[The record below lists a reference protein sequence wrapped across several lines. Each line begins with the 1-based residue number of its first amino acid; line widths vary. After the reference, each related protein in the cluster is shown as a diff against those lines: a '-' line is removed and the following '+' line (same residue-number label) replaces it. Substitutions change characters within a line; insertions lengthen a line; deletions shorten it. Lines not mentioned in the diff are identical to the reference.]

1 MKKIILIIIFLVVAG
16 SFAFADVIYVS
27 SAKTGM
33 FSKADRSSE
42 KISNLSKGAG
52 LTVVSTEGSWIKVS
66 FAGKEGF
73 VQKMFTSSEK
83 PGGKVSLLGSAD
95 SNARVHARKR
105 ASSDVTAASARGL
118 MDDETLKSIKG
129 RSRSSNSVDD
139 SVAEQAISDLEKINI
154 SDDELMNFLKGAK
167 LQ

>member
-1 MKKIILIIIFLVVAG
+1 MKKIILIIICLVAV
-16 SFAFADVIYVS
+16 SSLAFADVIYVS

-52 LTVVSTEGSWIKVS
+52 LTVVSTEGSWVKVL

-73 VQKMFTSSEK
+73 VQKMFTSSSK

-129 RSRSSNSVDD
+129 RSRSSSSIDD
-139 SVAEQAISDLEKINI
+139 SMVEQAVSDIEKIKM
-154 SDDELMNFLKGAK
+154 SDEDLMNFLKRAK